1 MSEDLRPYYTIL
13 AIPAGASAEVIE
25 VAYRKLQ
32 AACRDKAD
40 LSMLAKF
47 AYETLMKHSAGN
59 VTKIW
64 DNSANTADTFK
75 AASTSSNV
83 EQWLSTQV
91 NHLDGDDEECSSGTW
106 N

>member
-13 AIPAGASAEVIE
+13 AIPEGASAEVIE

-32 AACRDKAD
+32 AACCDKED

-64 DNSANTADTFK
+64 DNSASTADTFK
-75 AASTSSNV
+75 ATSSNV

-91 NHLDGDDEECSSGTW
+91 NHLDGEDEECSSGTL